1 MPWKAFKGAFLQKPS
16 RQEVIIT
23 LTIVLVAAVVIGF
36 FVLRS

>member
-1 MPWKAFKGAFLQKPS
+1 MPWKAFEGAFLQKPS
-16 RQEVIIT
+16 RLEAMMV